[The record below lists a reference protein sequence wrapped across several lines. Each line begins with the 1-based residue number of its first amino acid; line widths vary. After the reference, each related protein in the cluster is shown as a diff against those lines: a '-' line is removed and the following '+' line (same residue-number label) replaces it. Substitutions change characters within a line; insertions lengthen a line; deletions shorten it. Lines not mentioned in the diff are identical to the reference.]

1 MLKNTI
7 KTRYNQYFNEVID
20 GINDNYS
27 LNERTTLS

>member
-7 KTRYNQYFNEVID
+7 KARYIQYLIELID
-20 GINDNYS
+20 NINDNYS

>member
-1 MLKNTI
+1 MKNTT
-7 KTRYNQYFNEVID
+7 KVRYNQHFKKIIN